1 MDVQFKSKNSLGSPL
16 IISGGGK
23 ESYEQNKISVGSTPT
38 KSRSSTQSRPPRTL
52 TTKPDV
58 LIRHDISDEQLDILI
73 TNNIDRGAMW
83 TCWGFVLGSVYPIY
97 GHIYFAYFSPNI
109 IPMNGA
115 ELLHF
120 GLGLICFGVA
130 TVLAIVTR
138 RDKGKAHKLAHDI
151 RQRKRK

>member
-1 MDVQFKSKNSLGSPL
+1 MVFQSKFKESKQTPSTV
-16 IISGGGK
+16 SGGGK
-23 ESYEQNKISVGSTPT
+23 ESYENNKISAGSTPT
-38 KSRSSTQSRPPRTL
+38 KIRSSTQSKPPRTL

-58 LIRHDISDEQLDILI
+58 LLRHDISDEQLDILT
-73 TNNIDRGAMW
+73 TNSIDRGAMW
-83 TCWGFVLGSVYPIY
+83 TCWGFVLGSVYPIS
-97 GHIYFAYFSPNI
+97 GNIYFAYFSPNI

-130 TVLAIVTR
+130 TVLAMVTH

-151 RQRKRK
+151 RQRERK